1 METLDHGGNRQACL
15 DNQDEL
21 SVLLATAT
29 DSIAKAFQ
37 EANEIIQ
44 HFKVVSYMKTQL
56 QYQKKSNTPQHLRM
70 WSDWEAMVC
79 FGYILL
85 NVSGFFWICS

>member
-44 HFKVVSYMKTQL
+44 RFNMVSYMKTQL
-56 QYQKKSNTPQHLRM
+56 QYQRQHTTAPQNVVRLGGH
-70 WSDWEAMVC
+70 
-79 FGYILL
+79 GLL
-85 NVSGFFWICS
+85 